1 MEKLIT
7 IFSFT
12 KSFYEAYHQN
22 LPLDN
27 YSALLQGLL
36 NLDIISLVRDNEDKA
51 IEKAN
56 LWKEEAYRNFDRIG
70 KIGIVPS
77 TELNLNIEPSK
88 LWNCSFM
95 KVLRIFNERNF
106 YVANCLSNKNSF
118 ENNEN
123 LIKSQIKLEAFKNIS
138 LELYIDKPKSELQNP
153 TDHINENS
161 KAKPLIII
169 QEKYLDRFIKS
180 LDIFILERSKKNFSK
195 LINGENIS
203 ESIKFSCPANSVI
216 TFFREM
222 HDKRVIISSK
232 AVSKQIIHTNFLFEN
247 QKSKAKEFKY
257 PSLNNITNYLTRE
270 TPPKVLTKII
280 FIE

>member
-27 YSALLQGLL
+27 YPTLLQGLL
-36 NLDIISLVRDNEDKA
+36 KLDIISLVQDNEDKA
-51 IEKAN
+51 IQKAD
-56 LWKEEAYRNFDRIG
+56 LWKEEANQNFDRIG
-70 KIGIVPS
+70 KIGIAPS
-77 TELNLNIEPSK
+77 TELNLNIKPSK
-88 LWNCSFM
+88 VWNCSFM
-95 KVLRIFNERNF
+95 RVLRIFNERNF
-106 YVANCLSNKNSF
+106 YVASCLSNKKSF
-118 ENNEN
+118 KDNEN

-138 LELYIDKPKSELQNP
+138 LELYTDKPESELQNP
-153 TDHINENS
+153 TVRINENS
-161 KAKPLIII
+161 KAKPFIII

-180 LDIFILERSKKNFSK
+180 LDIFILESSKKNFSK
-195 LINGENIS
+195 LINGENII
-203 ESIKFSCPANSVI
+203 EGIKFSCPANSVI

-232 AVSKQIIHTNFLFEN
+232 AISKQIIHNNFLFEN
-247 QKSKAKEFKY
+247 QKSKAKEFKH

-270 TPPKVLTKII
+270 TPPGVLTKIT
-280 FIE
+280 FID

>member
-27 YSALLQGLL
+27 YPTLLQGLL
-36 NLDIISLVRDNEDKA
+36 KLDIISLVQDNEDKA
-51 IEKAN
+51 IQKAD
-56 LWKEEAYRNFDRIG
+56 LWKEEANQNFDRIG
-70 KIGIVPS
+70 KIGIAPS
-77 TELNLNIEPSK
+77 TELNLNIKPSK
-88 LWNCSFM
+88 LWDCSFM
-95 KVLRIFNERNF
+95 RVLKIFNERNF
-106 YVANCLSNKNSF
+106 YVASCLSNKKSF
-118 ENNEN
+118 KDNEN
-123 LIKSQIKLEAFKNIS
+123 LINSQIKLEAFKNIS
-138 LELYIDKPKSELQNP
+138 LELYIDKPKGELQNP
-153 TDHINENS
+153 TEHINENS

-180 LDIFILERSKKNFSK
+180 LDIFILESSKKNFSK

-203 ESIKFSCPANSVI
+203 EGIKFSCPANSVI

-232 AVSKQIIHTNFLFEN
+232 AISKQIIHNNFLFEN

-270 TPPKVLTKII
+270 TPPGVLTKIT
-280 FIE
+280 FID